1 METGDPTMFSKTKLA
16 LSIAMILGTAFS
28 ASAAT
33 TKPHHVKAHPA
44 ALFDMVPDSNG
55 AGASSLPFGIEAPDR
70 FGISSQ
76 R

>member
-1 METGDPTMFSKTKLA
+1 MFSKTKLA
-16 LSIAMILGTAFS
+16 LSIAIILGAAAS

-33 TKPHHVKAHPA
+33 TKPHHVKAHPTT
-44 ALFDMVPDSNG
+44 LFDMVSDSNG
-55 AGASSLPFGIEAPDR
+55 AGASSVPFGIEGPDR